1 MTLNPEWRNMIVPCN
16 RRLVLLMMIMTA
28 ATFFGCRERKSEV
41 AYNRNLGD
49 DAVSLMPVAGVHIDP
64 HVKDGTTSW
73 RDFVRPDGQPTE
85 GGEASTVEEEARAVL
100 AEYNEVVAELGAGGN
115 PDDLDL
121 YFVERQGSVVRKLAE
136 IQPKL
141 LAKMT
146 ELADALKAKAP
157 DSAGAIDKIMAAM
170 VSEAN
175 LSILIDNLTVVS
187 ETEVT
192 GTLVSS
198 RPDVEVKLIVVDD
211 EWLIEVPFLDTLGPT
226 LETRMAQIDTAIAG
240 IKSGLV
246 PAELAIEQLEAMVK
260 PASNDDSNDGDDA
273 EEDSEEDAEEDSEE
287 DAEDDSD

>member
-16 RRLVLLMMIMTA
+16 RRLVLLTMMTA
-28 ATFFGCRERKSEV
+28 ATFFGCRERESEV

-85 GGEASTVEEEARAVL
+85 GGEASSVEDEARAVL
-100 AEYNEVVAELGAGGN
+100 DEYNELVAEFDADGD
-115 PDDLDL
+115 PEDLAL
-121 YFVERQGSVVRKLAE
+121 YFVERQRPVVMKLAE

-141 LAKMT
+141 RAKID
-146 ELADALKAKAP
+146 ELAEVLKAKAP
-157 DSAGAIDKIMAAM
+157 ESAGAVDEMIAAM
-170 VSEAN
+170 ASNAD

-211 EWLIEVPFLDTLGPT
+211 EWLIELPLLDTLGPT

-273 EEDSEEDAEEDSEE
+273 EEDSEEDAEDDSEEDSEE
-287 DAEDDSD
+287 DSD